1 MATRSL
7 LLLAFGLLLTAC
19 AASSQAA
26 PVAEVPLDGDTNVAA
41 LDAAEK
47 GELGTPT
54 IVFFHADW
62 CLICQK
68 ARPSVEELAA
78 KYEGEVA
85 VVRMNIDDAAARAA
99 VARYDVSS
107 TPTFVLLSAQGTA
120 LASIPGW
127 PGKEDMERTIAQMM
141 ASSQ

>member
-1 MATRSL
+1 MATRSF

-19 AASSQAA
+19 ATSSQAA
-26 PVAEVPLDGDTNVAA
+26 PVAEVSLGGETNVTA
-41 LDAAEK
+41 LNAAER

-68 ARPSVEELAA
+68 ARPTVDELAA
-78 KYEGEVA
+78 EYDGEIA
-85 VVRMNIDDAAARAA
+85 IVRMNIDDTAARAA

-127 PGKEDMERTIAQMM
+127 PGKEKMERTIAQMM
-141 ASSQ
+141 ESTP